1 MAAAPADH
9 EGMEIIGV
17 AIFIV
22 ILASIAATLEGL
34 RTDGR
39 GHTPAVRS
47 DYDWTALEL
56 PSVNYIRRFL

>member
-1 MAAAPADH
+1 
-9 EGMEIIGV
+9 MEIIGV